1 MIDNLFAFMQYER
14 EWWRL
19 QIYHEALG
27 LEPIAFIPHERKQVV
42 IQFLIVRCFNG
53 TAVSSRQCSDSSSI
67 YVVSMERCVVTS
79 CLSRQYRYVFFIVRS
94 FYGSIVTSHQCR
106 VSFFSERCFYRT
118 IVTSRQYRDF
128 FFIVLCLYGS
138 IVTSRQCSDSS
149 SFYVVS
155 IERLCYHVMSVTP
168 IQRCLFHCTLFL
180 WFNCDVTP
188 TVSFLKYAVSMK
200 LLCPQLNVA
209 FRFHWTLFLWY
220 DCDVTSIERFLF
232 HRTLFLWFDCDVTQ
246 MQSFYFF
253 VNVVSIQR
261 LWRHDNT
268 DIFFFIERCF
278 YGSIVS
284 SRLRRHIDV
293 YS

>member
-1 MIDNLFAFMQYER
+1 MFPES
-14 EWWRL
+14 
-19 QIYHEALG
+19 
-27 LEPIAFIPHERKQVV
+27 IAFIWPSGFRIFKTERKLDSV
-42 IQFLIVRCFNG
+42 I
-53 TAVSSRQCSDSSSI
+53 S
-67 YVVSMERCVVTS
+67 
-79 CLSRQYRYVFFIVRS
+79 
-94 FYGSIVTSHQCR
+94 
-106 VSFFSERCFYRT
+106 
-118 IVTSRQYRDF
+118 
-128 FFIVLCLYGS
+128 
-138 IVTSRQCSDSS
+138 
-149 SFYVVS
+149 
-155 IERLCYHVMSVTP
+155 
-168 IQRCLFHCTLFL
+168 
-180 WFNCDVTP
+180 FNCDVTP

>member
-1 MIDNLFAFMQYER
+1 M
-14 EWWRL
+14 
-19 QIYHEALG
+19 
-27 LEPIAFIPHERKQVV
+27 
-42 IQFLIVRCFNG
+42 
-53 TAVSSRQCSDSSSI
+53 S
-67 YVVSMERCVVTS
+67 VT
-79 CLSRQYRYVFFIVRS
+79 QYRYVFFIVRS

-246 MQSFYFF
+246 MQSFFFF
-253 VNVVSIQR
+253 VNVVSLQR
-261 LWRHDNT
+261 LWRHANT
-268 DIFFFIERCF
+268 DIYFFIEHCF